1 MTMKT
6 SGKVFLVVIIALT
19 IPFLKYTKFGDL
31 IALLVLIGITIFYKT
46 IRQGIIRA
54 WFEKRGVFICLI
66 ILLFV
71 LAPFSFWIV
80 LTLFN

>member
-6 SGKVFLVVIIALT
+6 SGKVFLIVIIALT

-31 IALLVLIGITIFYKT
+31 IALLVLIGISIFNKK
-46 IRQGIIRA
+46 IRQGIIKA
-54 WFEKRGVFICLI
+54 WFEKRGVLICLF

-71 LAPFSFWIV
+71 LAPFSFWILV
-80 LTLFN
+80 TLIN